1 MDSKH
6 DLPQPTEPVWNE
18 RHGDAEVIRLL
29 KQRISELEG
38 EIEAYNELLAEL
50 PDVFERRFQ
59 QRLEPL
65 MERYQLLAEQ
75 VDQDQIE
82 RPQPAL
88 PGSSDPDNVVRFP
101 GRGFSTSCRSGSAQL
116 ERRWDADQSRV
127 GRPQT

>member
-1 MDSKH
+1 MGGRYRPPIDSKH
-6 DLPQPTEPVWNE
+6 DHPQPTEPVWNE

-29 KQRISELEG
+29 TQRISDLEG

-59 QRLEPL
+59 KRLEPL

-82 RPQPAL
+82 QLQQAL
-88 PGSSDPDNVVRFP
+88 PGSSEPDNVVDLQ
-101 GRGFSTSCRSGSAQL
+101 GFRRVNFLQKRQRSA
-116 ERRWDADQSRV
+116 
-127 GRPQT
+127 

>member
-6 DLPQPTEPVWNE
+6 DHPQPTEHVWNE
-18 RHGDAEVIRLL
+18 RHGDVEVIRLL
-29 KQRISELEG
+29 KQKISELEG
-38 EIEAYNELLAEL
+38 ESHNELLAEL

-88 PGSSDPDNVVRFP
+88 PGSSDPDNVVRYP
-101 GRGFSTSCRSGSAQL
+101 GLRLLNFLQKRQRSA
-116 ERRWDADQSRV
+116 
-127 GRPQT
+127 

>member
-6 DLPQPTEPVWNE
+6 DQPQPTEPVWNE

-29 KQRISELEG
+29 KKRISELEG
-38 EIEAYNELLAEL
+38 EIKAYNELLAEL

-75 VDQDQIE
+75 VDQEQID
-82 RPQPAL
+82 RSQPAL
-88 PGSSDPDNVVRFP
+88 PGSSERDNIVRFP
-101 GRGFSTSCRSGSAQL
+101 GLRLPKFLQKLQRSA
-116 ERRWDADQSRV
+116 
-127 GRPQT
+127 

>member
-6 DLPQPTEPVWNE
+6 DQPQPTEPVWNE
-18 RHGDAEVIRLL
+18 RYGDAEVVRLL
-29 KQRISELEG
+29 KQRISELES
-38 EIEAYNELLAEL
+38 YNELLAEL
-50 PDVFERRFQ
+50 PEVFERRFQ

-88 PGSSDPDNVVRFP
+88 PGSS
-101 GRGFSTSCRSGSAQL
+101 A
-116 ERRWDADQSRV
+116 
-127 GRPQT
+127 